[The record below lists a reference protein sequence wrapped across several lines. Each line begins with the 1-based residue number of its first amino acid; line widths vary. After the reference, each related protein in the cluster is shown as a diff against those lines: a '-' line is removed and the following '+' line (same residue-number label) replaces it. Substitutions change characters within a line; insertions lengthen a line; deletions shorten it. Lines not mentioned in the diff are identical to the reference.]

1 MINNIFTEKVRMSN
15 SAMDFVVIKN
25 SKFPNKPV
33 IKQEKFYDYTIR
45 YLETELGNKY
55 LVTDLIDQ
63 YTKLNDKKR
72 IKVADYL
79 RLDECVNFID
89 DLANFYHV
97 ADLRHDN
104 KFTVEQYKTYILEK
118 YSFEGYYINIKSEA
132 YVMCEDLLLKYLY
145 WLDSIF
151 AIKVNS
157 FMSKLRHEDNDFLN
171 KQLIVVKTD
180 NEKLQLTIDEL
191 TTKNQELAKTNKS
204 LSDKNL
210 ELTKLNAEIITK
222 HDELNLVNYELK
234 QSVKTLEDNNK
245 DLLNSIDK
253 LESTNEKLGNAKQ
266 ELEQVLHETEDAK
279 QCLEKEL
286 KELNTT
292 KQNLEDKLAELDSVN
307 EDLASKLAEKQK
319 LLEEL
324 EALNKQ
330 LTNLK
335 NHYKKHFV
343 DPSKTTES
351 WLVCVEMTKLVEEKS
366 IKLQLRYLNE
376 SEENSSHINTT
387 KYLVYVA
394 NTPCGHD
401 IRYYC
406 LDKFQEIME
415 RHNGL
420 KLTER
425 SYMLSLPNFTDDR
438 TIDDRLDT
446 IVYWRLNPKQSI
458 VDDLVNMFNE
468 SIDQNSW
475 TDSKLYTQF

>member
-1 MINNIFTEKVRMSN
+1 MIEILQ
-15 SAMDFVVIKN
+15 I
-25 SKFPNKPV
+25 
-33 IKQEKFYDYTIR
+33 
-45 YLETELGNKY
+45 
-55 LVTDLIDQ
+55 
-63 YTKLNDKKR
+63 
-72 IKVADYL
+72 
-79 RLDECVNFID
+79 
-89 DLANFYHV
+89 
-97 ADLRHDN
+97 
-104 KFTVEQYKTYILEK
+104 EQYKTYILEK
-118 YSFEGYYINIKSEA
+118 YSFEGYYINIKTEA

-151 AIKVNS
+151 AIKVNR

-245 DLLNSIDK
+245 ELLDSIDK

>member
-1 MINNIFTEKVRMSN
+1 MSN

-63 YTKLNDKKR
+63 YTKLNSTIR
-72 IKVADYL
+72 IRVVDYL
-79 RLDECVNFID
+79 KNQDTIRFVDNLAIYYHDENT
-89 DLANFYHV
+89 
-97 ADLRHDN
+97 RHGN
-104 KFTVEQYKTYILEK
+104 KFTIEQYKTYILEK
-118 YSFEGYYINIKSEA
+118 YSFEGYDINISSEA

-151 AIKVNS
+151 AIKVNR

-180 NEKLQLTIDEL
+180 NDKLQLTIDEL

-245 DLLNSIDK
+245 ELLDSIDK
-253 LESTNEKLGNAKQ
+253 LESTNNKLESTNENLDNAKQ
-266 ELEQVLHETEDAK
+266 ELEHVLHETEDTK

-286 KELNTT
+286 KELNTA

-351 WLVCVEMTKLVEEKS
+351 WLVCVEMTKLVDEKS

-425 SYMLSLPNFTDDR
+425 SYMLSLPDFTDDR
-438 TIDDRLDT
+438 TIDNRLDT

-458 VDDLVNMFNE
+458 VDDLVKMFNE